1 MSLWFH
7 FMKKTTYSKTLAL
20 LMATGMLLS
29 GCILDTENE
38 IDIDDG
44 ALELD
49 VEIEPVEV
57 VTTDGCENLNPLH
70 CMLPFPSNAF
80 LIADNSTTTGYK
92 VNYASNTL
100 PSSGTTSNV
109 EISALNRFDGFSPS
123 TQIMTAFTTIPNLT
137 GVANQHSIATSL
149 SDDHATVLLN
159 LKTGERVPHWIE
171 VDDRANNPS
180 ATIVFMRTLGAL
192 DTNTTYG
199 VAFIGLTDLSGN
211 PITPSDAMQAII
223 DGEETT
229 STDIES
235 RRGEIEAFIGDI
247 DDLGDA
253 YDLIDIK
260 AAWVFH
266 TASSQ
271 SILGDISTMRSDAL
285 TRLGEDGIGCTVTS
299 SEDDYGEDD
308 KLLRRIRGTFT
319 APQYLESQNPPALLV
334 RGADGL
340 PQYVEDAE
348 IPFTMVIPHI
358 LADLNESGPL
368 VVFGHGFLGT
378 GEGTSNYLGGWAEE
392 YKVSFIATDL
402 YGWSESDFDTLGL
415 GMIDPSY
422 FQHQAERIEQAL
434 INKMAM
440 IRTFK
445 GICSDLDEMYS
456 DEINLVNTSD
466 VHYMG
471 YSLGGIYGASVVAV
485 SPDIDRAALWVGGSG
500 FSTFVERSTNF
511 ATFSD
516 LFSHSA
522 AYPDRNDRALLIGV
536 MQQMWDCS
544 DPETFLPFANDGY
557 ESVIEPFSFLS
568 IISVNDAQVPGISSD
583 RAARTAGIP
592 VLDSSARLPY
602 GITQQSGPISGSA
615 IVYWDGGYNAMPE
628 GNAPPPVGDAG
639 KAHNEIGVIENV
651 NEMVK
656 EFLHTGVI
664 IDTCDETCTFDYS
677 SETSED

>member
-1 MSLWFH
+1 MN
-7 FMKKTTYSKTLAL
+7 KTAHSKILAL
-20 LMATGMLLS
+20 LMAMGMLLS
-29 GCILDTENE
+29 GCIFDTGEE
-38 IDIDDG
+38 ITVDG
-44 ALELD
+44 GDTLEPD
-49 VEIEPVEV
+49 VDVGPVEV
-57 VTTDGCENLNPLH
+57 VTTDGCENMNPLH

-80 LIADNSTTTGYK
+80 LTADNSTTTGYK

-100 PSSGTTSNV
+100 PDSGTTSNV
-109 EISALNRFDGFSPS
+109 EISGLNRFDGFSPS
-123 TQIMTAFTTIPNLT
+123 TQIMTAFTTVPNLT
-137 GVANQHSIATSL
+137 GVANQHSIASSL
-149 SDDHATVLLN
+149 STEHATVLLN
-159 LKTGERVPHWIE
+159 LNTGERVAHWIE
-171 VDDRANNPS
+171 VDDRATNPS

-192 DTNTTYG
+192 DYDTTYG
-199 VAFIGLTDLSGN
+199 VAFIGLSDLSGG
-211 PITPSDAMQAII
+211 PISPSDAMQAII
-223 DGEETT
+223 DGDETT
-229 STDIES
+229 SADIET
-235 RRGEIEAFIGDI
+235 RRGEIESL
-247 DDLGDA
+247 LGELELLD
-253 YDLIDIK
+253 YQRTDVK

-271 SILGDISTMRSDAL
+271 SILSDISTMRSDAL

-299 SEDDYGEDD
+299 SEDNYGDDD
-308 KLLRRIRGTFT
+308 KLYRRIRGTFT
-319 APQYLESQNPPALLV
+319 APQYLESQNPPALIV
-334 RGADGL
+334 RGNDGT
-340 PQYVEDAE
+340 PQYVEDSE
-348 IPFTMVIPHI
+348 IPFTMVIPQI

-378 GEGTSNYLGGWAEE
+378 GEGSSDYLGGWAEE
-392 YKVSFIATDL
+392 YKVSFVATDL
-402 YGWSESDFDTLGL
+402 YGWSSSDFDTLGL

-445 GICSDLDEMYS
+445 GVCSDLDEMYS
-456 DEINLVNTSD
+456 DGTNLVNSTD

-485 SPDIDRAALWVGGSG
+485 SPDIDRAVLWVGGSG

-511 ATFSD
+511 ATFAD

-522 AYPDRNDRALLIGV
+522 AYPDRNDRALLLGV

-544 DPETFLPFANDGY
+544 DPETFLSFANDGY
-557 ESVIEPFSFLS
+557 DSIVEPFSFLS

-602 GITQQSGPISGSA
+602 GVTQQAGPISGSA
-615 IVYWDGGYNAMPE
+615 IVYWDGGYDAMPE
-628 GNAPPPVGDAG
+628 SNSPPPVGDAG
-639 KAHNEIGVIENV
+639 KAHNEIGVIEDV

-656 EFLHTGVI
+656 EFLHTGIV
-664 IDTCDETCTFDYS
+664 IDTCDVTCTFDYS
-677 SETSED
+677 AENPE

>member
-1 MSLWFH
+1 MN
-7 FMKKTTYSKTLAL
+7 KTAHSKILAL

-29 GCILDTENE
+29 GCIFDTAEE
-38 IDIDDG
+38 ITVDG
-44 ALELD
+44 GDTLEPD
-49 VEIEPVEV
+49 VDVGPVEV
-57 VTTDGCENLNPLH
+57 VTTDGCENMNPLH

-80 LIADNSTTTGYK
+80 LTADNSTTTGYK

-109 EISALNRFDGFSPS
+109 EIVALNRFDGFSPS
-123 TQIMTAFTTIPNLT
+123 TQLMTAFTTVPNLT
-137 GVANQHSIATSL
+137 GIANQHSIASSL
-149 SDDHATVLLN
+149 STEHATILLN
-159 LKTGERVPHWIE
+159 LNNGERVAHWIE
-171 VDDRANNPS
+171 VDDRATNPS

-192 DTNTTYG
+192 DYDTTYG
-199 VAFIGLTDLSGN
+199 VAFIGLSDLSGD
-211 PITPSDAMQAII
+211 PISPSDAMQAII

-229 STDIES
+229 SADIET
-235 RRGEIEAFIGDI
+235 RRGEIESLIGELELLDYKRN
-247 DDLGDA
+247 DV
-253 YDLIDIK
+253 K

-271 SILGDISTMRSDAL
+271 SILSDISTMRSDAL

-299 SEDDYGEDD
+299 SEDNYGDDD
-308 KLLRRIRGTFT
+308 KLYRRIRGTFT
-319 APQYLESQNPPALLV
+319 APQYLESQNPPALIV
-334 RGADGL
+334 RGSDGT
-340 PQYVEDAE
+340 PQYVEDSE
-348 IPFTMVIPHI
+348 IPFTMVIPQV

-378 GEGTSNYLGGWAEE
+378 GEGSSDYLGGWAEE
-392 YKVSFIATDL
+392 YKVSFVATDL
-402 YGWSESDFDTLGL
+402 YGWSTSDFDTLGH

-445 GICSDLDEMYS
+445 GVCSDIDEMYS
-456 DEINLVNTSD
+456 DGTNLVNSTD

-511 ATFSD
+511 ATFAD

-522 AYPDRNDRALLIGV
+522 AYPDRNDRALLLGV

-544 DPETFLPFANDGY
+544 DPETFLSFANDGY
-557 ESVIEPFSFLS
+557 DSIVEPFSFLS

-602 GITQQSGPISGSA
+602 GVTQQAGPISGSA
-615 IVYWDGGYNAMPE
+615 IVYWDGGYDAMPE
-628 GNAPPPVGDAG
+628 SNSPPPVGDAG
-639 KAHNEIGVIENV
+639 KAHNEIGVIEDV

-656 EFLHTGVI
+656 EFLHTGII
-664 IDTCDETCTFDYS
+664 IDTCDVTCTFDYS
-677 SETSED
+677 AENPE

>member
-1 MSLWFH
+1 
-7 FMKKTTYSKTLAL
+7 
-20 LMATGMLLS
+20 MATGMLLS
-29 GCILDTENE
+29 GCIFDTAEE
-38 IDIDDG
+38 ITVDG
-44 ALELD
+44 GDTLEPGVD
-49 VEIEPVEV
+49 VGPVEV
-57 VTTDGCENLNPLH
+57 VTTDGCENMNPLH

-80 LIADNSTTTGYK
+80 LTADNSTTTGYK

-109 EISALNRFDGFSPS
+109 EIVALNRFDGFSPS
-123 TQIMTAFTTIPNLT
+123 TQLMTAFTTVPNLT
-137 GVANQHSIATSL
+137 GIANQHSIASSL
-149 SDDHATVLLN
+149 STEHATILLN
-159 LKTGERVPHWIE
+159 LNNGERVAHWIE
-171 VDDRANNPS
+171 VDDRATNPS

-192 DTNTTYG
+192 DYDTTYG
-199 VAFIGLTDLSGN
+199 VAFIGLSDLSGD
-211 PITPSDAMQAII
+211 PISPSDAMQAII

-229 STDIES
+229 SADIET
-235 RRGEIEAFIGDI
+235 RRGEIESLIGELELLDYKRN
-247 DDLGDA
+247 DV
-253 YDLIDIK
+253 K

-271 SILGDISTMRSDAL
+271 SILSDISTMRSDAL

-299 SEDDYGEDD
+299 SEDNYGDDD
-308 KLLRRIRGTFT
+308 KLYRRIRGTFT
-319 APQYLESQNPPALLV
+319 APQYLESQNPPALIV
-334 RGADGL
+334 RGSDGT
-340 PQYVEDAE
+340 PQYVEDSE
-348 IPFTMVIPHI
+348 IPFTMVIPQV

-378 GEGTSNYLGGWAEE
+378 GEGSSDYLGGWAEE
-392 YKVSFIATDL
+392 YKVSFVATDL
-402 YGWSESDFDTLGL
+402 YGWSTSDFDTLGH

-445 GICSDLDEMYS
+445 GVCSDIDEMYS
-456 DEINLVNTSD
+456 DGTNLVNSTD

-511 ATFSD
+511 ATFAD

-522 AYPDRNDRALLIGV
+522 AYPDRNDRALLLGV

-544 DPETFLPFANDGY
+544 DPETFLSFANDGY
-557 ESVIEPFSFLS
+557 DSIVEPFSFLS

-602 GITQQSGPISGSA
+602 GVTQQAGPISGSA
-615 IVYWDGGYNAMPE
+615 IVYWDGGYDAMPE
-628 GNAPPPVGDAG
+628 SNSPPPVGDAG
-639 KAHNEIGVIENV
+639 KAHNEIGVIEDV

-656 EFLHTGVI
+656 EFLHTGIV
-664 IDTCDETCTFDYS
+664 IDTCDVTCTFDYS
-677 SETSED
+677 AENPE

>member
-1 MSLWFH
+1 MN
-7 FMKKTTYSKTLAL
+7 KTAYSKILAL

-29 GCILDTENE
+29 GCIFDTGEE
-38 IDIDDG
+38 ISVDG
-44 ALELD
+44 GDTLEPD
-49 VEIEPVEV
+49 VDVGPVEV
-57 VTTDGCENLNPLH
+57 VTTDGCENMNPLH

-80 LIADNSTTTGYK
+80 LTADNSTTTGYK

-100 PSSGTTSNV
+100 PDSGTNSNV
-109 EISALNRFDGFSPS
+109 EILGLNRFDGFSPS
-123 TQIMTAFTTIPNLT
+123 TQLMTAFTTVPNLT
-137 GVANQHSIATSL
+137 GIANQHSIASSL
-149 SDDHATVLLN
+149 STEHATVLLN
-159 LKTGERVPHWIE
+159 LKSGERVAHWIE
-171 VDDRANNPS
+171 VDDRATNPS

-192 DTNTTYG
+192 DYDTTYG
-199 VAFIGLTDLSGN
+199 VAFIGLSDLSGD
-211 PITPSDAMQAII
+211 PITPSPAMQAII

-229 STDIES
+229 SADIET
-235 RRGEIEAFIGDI
+235 RRGEIESLIGELELLDYKRN
-247 DDLGDA
+247 DV
-253 YDLIDIK
+253 K

-271 SILGDISTMRSDAL
+271 SILSDISTMRSDAL

-299 SEDDYGEDD
+299 SEDNYGDDD
-308 KLLRRIRGTFT
+308 KLYRRIRGTFT
-319 APQYLESQNPPALLV
+319 APQYLESQNPPALIV
-334 RGADGL
+334 RGSDGT
-340 PQYVEDAE
+340 PQYVEDSE
-348 IPFTMVIPHI
+348 IPFTMVIPQV

-378 GEGTSNYLGGWAEE
+378 GEGSSDYLGGWAEE
-392 YKVSFIATDL
+392 YKVSFVATDL
-402 YGWSESDFDTLGL
+402 YGWSSSDFDTLGH

-445 GICSDLDEMYS
+445 GVCSDLDEMYS
-456 DEINLVNTSD
+456 DGTNLVNSTD

-511 ATFSD
+511 ATFAD

-522 AYPDRNDRALLIGV
+522 AYPDRNDRALLLGV

-544 DPETFLPFANDGY
+544 DPETFLSFANDGY
-557 ESVIEPFSFLS
+557 DSIVEPFSFLS

-602 GITQQSGPISGSA
+602 GVTQQAGPISGSA
-615 IVYWDGGYNAMPE
+615 IVYWDGGYDAMPE
-628 GNAPPPVGDAG
+628 SNAPPPIGDAG
-639 KAHNEIGVIENV
+639 KAHNEIGVIEDV

-656 EFLHTGVI
+656 EFLHTGIV
-664 IDTCDETCTFDYS
+664 IDTCDVTCTFDYS
-677 SETSED
+677 AENPE

>member
-1 MSLWFH
+1 
-7 FMKKTTYSKTLAL
+7 
-20 LMATGMLLS
+20 MAVGMLLS
-29 GCILDTENE
+29 GCILDGNTL
-38 IDIDDG
+38 DIDDG
-44 ALELD
+44 GLEPD
-49 VEIEPVEV
+49 VEIETGPVEV
-57 VTTDGCENLNPLH
+57 VTTLGCENLNPLH

-80 LIADNSTTTGYK
+80 LISDNSTTTGYK

-109 EISALNRFDGFSPS
+109 EIVALNRFDGFSPS
-123 TQIMTAFTTIPNLT
+123 TQIMTAFTTVPDLT

-149 SDDHATVLLN
+149 SDDHATILLN
-159 LKTGERVPHWIE
+159 LKTGERVAHWVE
-171 VDDRANNPS
+171 LDDRATNPS

-192 DTNTTYG
+192 DYNTTYG
-199 VAFIGLTDLSGN
+199 VAFIGLTDLLGN
-211 PITPSDAMQAII
+211 PITPSPAMQAII
-223 DGEETT
+223 DGNTTT
-229 STDIES
+229 SQDIES
-235 RRGEIEAFIGDI
+235 RRGEIDSLLDTLADDGDSGRT
-247 DDLGDA
+247 LGYSRADV
-253 YDLIDIK
+253 K
-260 AAWVFH
+260 TAWVFH

-271 SILGDISTMRSDAL
+271 SILSDISTMRSDAL

-299 SEDDYGEDD
+299 SEDNYGDDD
-308 KLLRRIRGTFT
+308 KLYRRIRGTFT
-319 APQYLESQNPPALLV
+319 TPQYLESQNPPALIV
-334 RGADGL
+334 RDADGL

-348 IPFTMVIPHI
+348 IPFTMVIPQI

-378 GEGTSNYLGGWAEE
+378 GEGASDYLGGWAEE
-392 YKVSFIATDL
+392 YKVSFVATDL
-402 YGWSESDFDTLGL
+402 YGWSTSDFDTLGL

-434 INKMAM
+434 INKMTM

-445 GICSDLDEMYS
+445 GICSDIDEMYS
-456 DEINLVNTSD
+456 DGTNLVNSSD

-511 ATFSD
+511 ATFAE

-522 AYPDRNDRALLIGV
+522 AYPERNDRALLIGV

-615 IVYWDGGYNAMPE
+615 IVYWDGGYDTMPE
-628 GNAPPPVGDAG
+628 SNSPPPVGDAG

-677 SETSED
+677 AETSED

>member
-1 MSLWFH
+1 
-7 FMKKTTYSKTLAL
+7 
-20 LMATGMLLS
+20 MAVGMLLS
-29 GCILDTENE
+29 GCILDGNTL
-38 IDIDDG
+38 DIDDG
-44 ALELD
+44 GLEPD
-49 VEIEPVEV
+49 VEIETGPVEV
-57 VTTDGCENLNPLH
+57 VTTLGCENLNPLH

-80 LIADNSTTTGYK
+80 LISDNSTTTGYK

-109 EISALNRFDGFSPS
+109 EIVALNRFDGFSPS
-123 TQIMTAFTTIPNLT
+123 TQIMTAFTTVPDLT

-149 SDDHATVLLN
+149 SDDHATILLN
-159 LKTGERVPHWIE
+159 LKTGERVAHWVE
-171 VDDRANNPS
+171 LDDRATNPS

-192 DTNTTYG
+192 DYNTTYG
-199 VAFIGLTDLSGN
+199 VAFIGLTDLLGN
-211 PITPSDAMQAII
+211 PITPSPAMQAII
-223 DGEETT
+223 DGNTTT
-229 STDIES
+229 SQDIES
-235 RRGEIEAFIGDI
+235 RRGEIDSLLDTLADDGDSGRT
-247 DDLGDA
+247 LGYSRADV
-253 YDLIDIK
+253 K
-260 AAWVFH
+260 TAWVFH

-271 SILGDISTMRSDAL
+271 SILSDISTMRSDAL

-299 SEDDYGEDD
+299 SEDNYGDDD
-308 KLLRRIRGTFT
+308 KLYRRIRGTFT
-319 APQYLESQNPPALLV
+319 APQYLESQNPPALIV
-334 RGADGL
+334 RDADGL

-348 IPFTMVIPHI
+348 IPFTMVIPQI

-392 YKVSFIATDL
+392 YKVSFVATDL
-402 YGWSESDFDTLGL
+402 YGWSTSDFDTLGL

-434 INKMAM
+434 INKMTM

-445 GICSDLDEMYS
+445 GICSDIDEMYS
-456 DEINLVNTSD
+456 DGTNLVNSSD

-511 ATFSD
+511 ATFAE

-522 AYPDRNDRALLIGV
+522 AYPERNDRALLIGV

-615 IVYWDGGYNAMPE
+615 IVYWDGGYDTMPE
-628 GNAPPPVGDAG
+628 SNSPPPVGDAG

-677 SETSED
+677 AETSED

>member
-1 MSLWFH
+1 
-7 FMKKTTYSKTLAL
+7 
-20 LMATGMLLS
+20 MATGMLLS
-29 GCILDTENE
+29 GCIFDTAEE
-38 IDIDDG
+38 ITVNGGDT
-44 ALELD
+44 LEPD
-49 VEIEPVEV
+49 VDVGPVEV
-57 VTTDGCENLNPLH
+57 VTTDGCENMNPLH

-80 LIADNSTTTGYK
+80 LTADNSTTTGYK

-109 EISALNRFDGFSPS
+109 EIVALNRFDGFSPS
-123 TQIMTAFTTIPNLT
+123 TQLMTAFTTVPNLT
-137 GVANQHSIATSL
+137 GIANQHSIASSL
-149 SDDHATVLLN
+149 STEHATILLN
-159 LKTGERVPHWIE
+159 LKSGERVAHWIE
-171 VDDRANNPS
+171 VDDRATNPS

-192 DTNTTYG
+192 DYDTTYG
-199 VAFIGLTDLSGN
+199 VAFIGLSDLSGD
-211 PITPSDAMQAII
+211 PISPSDAMQAII

-229 STDIES
+229 SADIET
-235 RRGEIEAFIGDI
+235 RRGEIESLIGELELLDYKRN
-247 DDLGDA
+247 DV
-253 YDLIDIK
+253 K

-271 SILGDISTMRSDAL
+271 SILSDISTMRSDAL

-299 SEDDYGEDD
+299 SEDNYGDDD
-308 KLLRRIRGTFT
+308 KLYRRIRGTFT
-319 APQYLESQNPPALLV
+319 APQYLESQNPPALIV
-334 RGADGL
+334 RGSDGT
-340 PQYVEDAE
+340 PQYVEDSE
-348 IPFTMVIPHI
+348 IPFTMVIPQV

-378 GEGTSNYLGGWAEE
+378 GEGSSDYLGGWAEE
-392 YKVSFIATDL
+392 YKVSFVATDL
-402 YGWSESDFDTLGL
+402 YGWSSSDFDTLGY

-445 GICSDLDEMYS
+445 GVCSDIDEMYS
-456 DEINLVNTSD
+456 DGTNLVNSTD

-511 ATFSD
+511 ATFAD

-522 AYPDRNDRALLIGV
+522 AYPDRNDRALLLGV

-544 DPETFLPFANDGY
+544 DPETFLSFANDGY
-557 ESVIEPFSFLS
+557 DSIVEPFSFLS

-602 GITQQSGPISGSA
+602 GVTQQAGPISGSA
-615 IVYWDGGYNAMPE
+615 IVYWDGGYDAMPE
-628 GNAPPPVGDAG
+628 SNAPPPVGDAG
-639 KAHNEIGVIENV
+639 KAHNEIGVIEDV

-656 EFLHTGVI
+656 EFLHTGIV
-664 IDTCDETCTFDYS
+664 IDTCDVTCTFDYS
-677 SETSED
+677 AENPE

>member
-1 MSLWFH
+1 MN
-7 FMKKTTYSKTLAL
+7 KTAHSKILAL

-29 GCILDTENE
+29 GCIFDTAEE
-38 IDIDDG
+38 ITVDG
-44 ALELD
+44 GDTLEPGVD
-49 VEIEPVEV
+49 VGPVEV
-57 VTTDGCENLNPLH
+57 VTTDGCENMNPLH

-80 LIADNSTTTGYK
+80 LTADNSTTTGYK

-109 EISALNRFDGFSPS
+109 EIVALNRFDGFSPS
-123 TQIMTAFTTIPNLT
+123 TQLMTAFTTVPNLT
-137 GVANQHSIATSL
+137 GIANQHNIASSL
-149 SDDHATVLLN
+149 STEHATILLN
-159 LKTGERVPHWIE
+159 LNNGERVAHWIE
-171 VDDRANNPS
+171 VDDRATNPS

-192 DTNTTYG
+192 DYDTTYG
-199 VAFIGLTDLSGN
+199 VAFIGLSDLSGD
-211 PITPSDAMQAII
+211 PISPSDAMQAII

-229 STDIES
+229 STDIET
-235 RRGEIEAFIGDI
+235 RRGEIESLIGELELLDYKRN
-247 DDLGDA
+247 DV
-253 YDLIDIK
+253 K

-271 SILGDISTMRSDAL
+271 SILSDISTMRSDAL

-299 SEDDYGEDD
+299 SEDNYGDDD
-308 KLLRRIRGTFT
+308 KLYRRIRGTFT
-319 APQYLESQNPPALLV
+319 APQYLESQNPPALIV
-334 RGADGL
+334 RGNDGT
-340 PQYVEDAE
+340 PQYVEDSE
-348 IPFTMVIPHI
+348 IPFTMVIPQI

-378 GEGTSNYLGGWAEE
+378 GEGSSDYLGGWAEE
-392 YKVSFIATDL
+392 YKVSFVATDL
-402 YGWSESDFDTLGL
+402 YGWSSSDFDTLGY

-445 GICSDLDEMYS
+445 GVCSDIDEMYS
-456 DEINLVNTSD
+456 DGTNLVNSTD

-511 ATFSD
+511 ATFAD

-522 AYPDRNDRALLIGV
+522 AYPDRNDRALLLGV

-544 DPETFLPFANDGY
+544 DPETFLSFANDGY
-557 ESVIEPFSFLS
+557 DSIVEPFSFLS

-602 GITQQSGPISGSA
+602 GVTQQAGPISGSA
-615 IVYWDGGYNAMPE
+615 IVYWDGGYDAMPE
-628 GNAPPPVGDAG
+628 SNSPPPVGDAG
-639 KAHNEIGVIENV
+639 KAHNEIGVIEDV

-656 EFLHTGVI
+656 EFLHTGIV
-664 IDTCDETCTFDYS
+664 IDTCDVTCTFDYS
-677 SETSED
+677 AENPE

>member
-1 MSLWFH
+1 
-7 FMKKTTYSKTLAL
+7 
-20 LMATGMLLS
+20 MATGMLLS
-29 GCILDTENE
+29 GCIFDTGEE
-38 IDIDDG
+38 ISVDGGDTLEPDVDIG
-44 ALELD
+44 
-49 VEIEPVEV
+49 PVEV
-57 VTTDGCENLNPLH
+57 VTTDGCENMNPLH

-80 LIADNSTTTGYK
+80 LTADNSTTTGYK

-109 EISALNRFDGFSPS
+109 EIVALNRFDGFSPS
-123 TQIMTAFTTIPNLT
+123 TQLMTAFTTVPNLT
-137 GVANQHSIATSL
+137 GIANQHSIASSL
-149 SDDHATVLLN
+149 STEHATVLLN
-159 LKTGERVPHWIE
+159 LKSGERVAHWIE
-171 VDDRANNPS
+171 VDDRATNPS

-192 DTNTTYG
+192 DYDTTYG
-199 VAFIGLTDLSGN
+199 VAFIGLSDLSGD
-211 PITPSDAMQAII
+211 PITPSPAMQAII

-229 STDIES
+229 SADIET
-235 RRGEIEAFIGDI
+235 RRGEIESLIGELELLDYKRN
-247 DDLGDA
+247 DV
-253 YDLIDIK
+253 K

-271 SILGDISTMRSDAL
+271 SILSDISTMRSDAL

-299 SEDDYGEDD
+299 SEDNYGDDD
-308 KLLRRIRGTFT
+308 KLYRRIRGTFT
-319 APQYLESQNPPALLV
+319 APQYLESQNPPALIV
-334 RGADGL
+334 RGNDGT
-340 PQYVEDAE
+340 PQYVEDSE
-348 IPFTMVIPHI
+348 IPFTMVIPQI

-378 GEGTSNYLGGWAEE
+378 GEGSSDYLGGWAEE
-392 YKVSFIATDL
+392 YKVSFVATDL
-402 YGWSESDFDTLGL
+402 YGWSSSDFDTLGY

-445 GICSDLDEMYS
+445 GVCSDIDEMYS
-456 DEINLVNTSD
+456 DGTNLVNSTD

-511 ATFSD
+511 ATFAD

-522 AYPDRNDRALLIGV
+522 AYPDRNDRALLLGV

-544 DPETFLPFANDGY
+544 DPETFLSFANDGY
-557 ESVIEPFSFLS
+557 DSIVEPFSFLS

-602 GITQQSGPISGSA
+602 GVTQQAGPISGSA
-615 IVYWDGGYNAMPE
+615 IVYWDGGYDAMPE
-628 GNAPPPVGDAG
+628 SNAPPPVGDAG
-639 KAHNEIGVIENV
+639 KAHNEIGVIEGV

-656 EFLHTGVI
+656 EFLHTGIV
-664 IDTCDETCTFDYS
+664 IDTCDVTCTFDYS
-677 SETSED
+677 AENPE

>member
-1 MSLWFH
+1 MN
-7 FMKKTTYSKTLAL
+7 KTAHSKILAL
-20 LMATGMLLS
+20 LMAMGMLLS
-29 GCILDTENE
+29 GCIFDTGEE
-38 IDIDDG
+38 ITVDG
-44 ALELD
+44 GDTLEPD
-49 VEIEPVEV
+49 VDVGPVEV
-57 VTTDGCENLNPLH
+57 VTTDGCENMNPLH

-80 LIADNSTTTGYK
+80 LTADNSTTTGYK

-109 EISALNRFDGFSPS
+109 EIVALNRFDGFSPS
-123 TQIMTAFTTIPNLT
+123 TQLMTAFTTVPNLT
-137 GVANQHSIATSL
+137 GIANQHSIASSL
-149 SDDHATVLLN
+149 STEHATILLN
-159 LKTGERVPHWIE
+159 LNNGERVAHWIE
-171 VDDRANNPS
+171 VDDRATNPS

-192 DTNTTYG
+192 DYDTTYG
-199 VAFIGLTDLSGN
+199 VAFIGLSDLSGD
-211 PITPSDAMQAII
+211 PISPSDAMQAII

-229 STDIES
+229 STDIET
-235 RRGEIEAFIGDI
+235 RRGEIESLIGELELLDYKRN
-247 DDLGDA
+247 DV
-253 YDLIDIK
+253 K

-271 SILGDISTMRSDAL
+271 SILSDISTMRSDAL

-299 SEDDYGEDD
+299 SEDNYGDDD
-308 KLLRRIRGTFT
+308 KLYRRIRGTFT
-319 APQYLESQNPPALLV
+319 APQYLESQNPPALIV
-334 RGADGL
+334 RGNDGT
-340 PQYVEDAE
+340 PQYVEDSE
-348 IPFTMVIPHI
+348 IPFTMVIPQV

-378 GEGTSNYLGGWAEE
+378 GEGSSDYLGGWAEE
-392 YKVSFIATDL
+392 YKVSFVATDL
-402 YGWSESDFDTLGL
+402 YGWSTSDFDTLGH

-445 GICSDLDEMYS
+445 GVCSDIDEMYS
-456 DEINLVNTSD
+456 DGTNLVNSTD

-511 ATFSD
+511 ATFAD

-522 AYPDRNDRALLIGV
+522 AYPDRNDRALLLGV

-544 DPETFLPFANDGY
+544 DPETFLSFANDGY
-557 ESVIEPFSFLS
+557 DSIVEPFSFLS

-602 GITQQSGPISGSA
+602 GVTQQAGPISGSA
-615 IVYWDGGYNAMPE
+615 IVYWDGGYDAMPE
-628 GNAPPPVGDAG
+628 SNSPPPVGDAG
-639 KAHNEIGVIENV
+639 KAHNEIGVIEDV

-656 EFLHTGVI
+656 EFLHTGIV
-664 IDTCDETCTFDYS
+664 IDTCDVTCTFDYS
-677 SETSED
+677 AENPE

>member
-1 MSLWFH
+1 
-7 FMKKTTYSKTLAL
+7 
-20 LMATGMLLS
+20 MAMGMLLS
-29 GCILDTENE
+29 GCIFDTGEE
-38 IDIDDG
+38 ITVDG
-44 ALELD
+44 GDTLEPD
-49 VEIEPVEV
+49 VDVGPVEV
-57 VTTDGCENLNPLH
+57 VTTDGCENMNPLH

-80 LIADNSTTTGYK
+80 LTADNSTTTGYK

-109 EISALNRFDGFSPS
+109 EIVALNRFDGFSPS
-123 TQIMTAFTTIPNLT
+123 TQLMTAFTTVPNLT
-137 GVANQHSIATSL
+137 GIANQHSIASSL
-149 SDDHATVLLN
+149 STEHATILLN
-159 LKTGERVPHWIE
+159 LKSGERVAHWIE
-171 VDDRANNPS
+171 VDDRATNPS

-192 DTNTTYG
+192 DYDTTYG
-199 VAFIGLTDLSGN
+199 VAFIGLSDLSGD
-211 PITPSDAMQAII
+211 PISPSDAMQAII

-229 STDIES
+229 SPDIES
-235 RRGEIEAFIGDI
+235 RRGEIESLIGELELLDYKRN
-247 DDLGDA
+247 DV
-253 YDLIDIK
+253 K

-271 SILGDISTMRSDAL
+271 SILSDISTMRSDAL

-299 SEDDYGEDD
+299 SEDNYGDDD
-308 KLLRRIRGTFT
+308 KLYRRIRGTFT
-319 APQYLESQNPPALLV
+319 APQYLESQNPPALIV
-334 RGADGL
+334 RGNDGT
-340 PQYVEDAE
+340 PQYVEDSE
-348 IPFTMVIPHI
+348 IPFTMVIPQV

-378 GEGTSNYLGGWAEE
+378 GEGSSDYLGGWAEE
-392 YKVSFIATDL
+392 YKVSFVATDL
-402 YGWSESDFDTLGL
+402 YGWSSSDFDTLGY

-445 GICSDLDEMYS
+445 GVCSDIDEMYS
-456 DEINLVNTSD
+456 DGTNLVNSTD

-511 ATFSD
+511 ATFAD

-522 AYPDRNDRALLIGV
+522 AYPDRNDRALLLGV

-544 DPETFLPFANDGY
+544 DPETFLSFANDGY
-557 ESVIEPFSFLS
+557 DSIVEPFSFLS

-602 GITQQSGPISGSA
+602 GVTQQAGPISGSA
-615 IVYWDGGYNAMPE
+615 IVYWDGGYDAMPE
-628 GNAPPPVGDAG
+628 SNAPPPVGDAG
-639 KAHNEIGVIENV
+639 KAHNEIGVIEDV

-656 EFLHTGVI
+656 EFLHTGII
-664 IDTCDETCTFDYS
+664 IDTCDVTCTFDYS
-677 SETSED
+677 AENPE